1 MKNTIIGAVI
11 GTAVATGGFLMFGDS
26 GKSKPSSS
34 NPFTRTDN
42 PTQTRSTLPTGEPD
56 KDCKDFKTQREA
68 QEFFEANDPTNDPH
82 GLDRDEDGRV
92 CETLP

>member
-1 MKNTIIGAVI
+1 MKNTLIGAVI
-11 GTAVATGGFLMFGDS
+11 GAAVVTGGFLMFGGS
-26 GKSKPSSS
+26 EKGKTPSS

-42 PTQTRSTLPTGEPD
+42 PTQIRASLPNGEAD

-68 QEFFEANDPTNDPH
+68 QAFFEANDPANDPH
-82 GLDRDEDGRV
+82 GLDRDKDGKV